1 MSEDRTQYGE
11 SRKMKDP
18 SRVFRKVEAPKG
30 SILEKKVEKYI
41 ADEIKKMGGL
51 AFKFLS
57 SSMTGVPDRIILIR
71 GRVKFLEVKA
81 EKGTLSKRQKA
92 VAVQFEKLGFKIDV
106 VQGIEEAEQYIQD
119 LEDELDVYR

>member
-1 MSEDRTQYGE
+1 MSEDRTQYGG

-71 GRVKFLEVKA
+71 GKVKFLEVKA

-92 VAVQFEKLGFKIDV
+92 VAIQFEKLGFKIDV

>member
-1 MSEDRTQYGE
+1 MSEDRTQYGG

-71 GRVKFLEVKA
+71 GKVKFLEVKA

-92 VAVQFEKLGFKIDV
+92 VAIQFEKLGFKIDV
-106 VQGIEEAEQYIQD
+106 VQGIEEAEQYLQD

>member
-1 MSEDRTQYGE
+1 
-11 SRKMKDP
+11 MKDP

>member
-1 MSEDRTQYGE
+1 MSEDRTQYGG
-11 SRKMKDP
+11 SRKMQDP

-30 SILEKKVEKYI
+30 SILEKNVEKYI
-41 ADEIKKMGGL
+41 AAEIKKMGGL

-71 GRVKFLEVKA
+71 GKVKFLEVKA